1 MLFKTEFNYNI
12 FDKLGIENS
21 FEDIKNT
28 IYKKKPEFYNS
39 NIKNFFTAPN
49 DSKNLI
55 KQIIEFENENLNNL
69 SNNYLIKDLIS
80 DINEDVNSINK
91 LIYCGNIF
99 SMIEDNFISLFNHLK
114 TYNIDYTVHLK
125 EIKECIDNIVVVSK
139 EINDFSVKSKDL
151 IKELTLLKEMG
162 GQNRENN
169 VSLISSSILPNL
181 SYKFNN
187 VEKFFGNENLNNLF
201 NNTNDNVL
209 INSIEKLIKIRN
221 NCIYSYLDI
230 KPSQAY
236 LFSFKELNP
245 IQKIIIKRN
254 TLFREELTTQQ
265 KIDAFY
271 KFEDGSV
278 AFKINGKK
286 IPVLTKEEYEEN
298 YKKFIEYKLKDRL
311 RKNPNYFK
319 PFCNFLQ
326 EGYYNDNGENT
337 FLVLEKFL
345 NNNKLIKSGLTNE
358 EYQNFVKY
366 LSVDMALES
375 FDDKLSEIIKNCTAK
390 QNLKNITSSKSRHI
404 LNEDTFKTYEKLMNL
419 DIPLNIINETISK
432 KINAFQSSETFN
444 DYLISVLNN
453 LSGFNKDNILNIA
466 NELNTNILIN
476 SNDYLILKIDNYN
489 ESVKLGSANWCIKRE
504 EYYFDRYVND
514 DTFQYFVFD
523 FNKSIEDKNSL
534 IGITLYRNGNFYTSH
549 DREDNSINKIK
560 IDNIIENII
569 KKENIKRQIKNK
581 IGVK

>member
-1 MLFKTEFNYNI
+1 MLFETEFNYDI
-12 FDKLGIENS
+12 FDKLGIKDS
-21 FEDIKNT
+21 FENIKNT
-28 IYKKKPEFYNS
+28 IYKTKPKFYNS
-39 NIKNFFTAPN
+39 NIESFFTSPHY
-49 DSKNLI
+49 SKDLI
-55 KQIIEFENENLNNL
+55 KQIIEFENENLNNT
-69 SNNYLIKDLIS
+69 SNNYLIKDFIS
-80 DINEDVNSINK
+80 DIKEDVDSINE
-91 LIYCGNIF
+91 LIYYGNIF
-99 SMIEDNFISLFNHLK
+99 SMIEDNFMALFNHLK

-125 EIKECIDNIVVVSK
+125 EIKECIDNIVIVTK

-151 IKELTLLKEMG
+151 IKELTLLKEMS

-169 VSLISSSILPNL
+169 TSFIKSSILPNL
-181 SYKFNN
+181 SFKFKN
-187 VEKFFGNENLNNLF
+187 VEKFFENENLNNLF
-201 NNTNDNVL
+201 NNTNDNIL

-221 NCIYSYLDI
+221 KCIYSYLDI
-230 KPSQAY
+230 KPTQAY

-254 TLFREELTTQQ
+254 TLFKEELTTQQ

-278 AFKINGKK
+278 VFKINGKK
-286 IPVLTKEEYEEN
+286 TPILTHEEYEEN

-319 PFCNFLQ
+319 PFCKFLK
-326 EGYYNDNGENT
+326 EEYYNDSGANT

-345 NNNKLIKSGLTNE
+345 NNNNLIKSGLTNE

-366 LSVDMALES
+366 LSVDMSLES

-404 LNEDTFKTYEKLMNL
+404 LNEETFKIYEKLMNL

-432 KINAFQSSETFN
+432 KLNAFKSSETFN
-444 DYLISVLNN
+444 TYLISLLNN
-453 LSGFNKDNILNIA
+453 LSGFDKDNILTIA
-466 NELNTNILIN
+466 NELKTKILIN
-476 SNDYLILKIDNYN
+476 SDDYLILKIDNYN
-489 ESVKLGSANWCIKRE
+489 EALKLGSANWCIKRE
-504 EYYFDRYVND
+504 EYYFDRYVNE

-534 IGITLYRNGNFYTSH
+534 IGITLYRNGKFYTAH
-549 DREDNSINKIK
+549 DREDTSINKIK
-560 IDNIIENII
+560 IDNIIDNII
-569 KKENIKRQIKNK
+569 KKEDIKIQIKNK